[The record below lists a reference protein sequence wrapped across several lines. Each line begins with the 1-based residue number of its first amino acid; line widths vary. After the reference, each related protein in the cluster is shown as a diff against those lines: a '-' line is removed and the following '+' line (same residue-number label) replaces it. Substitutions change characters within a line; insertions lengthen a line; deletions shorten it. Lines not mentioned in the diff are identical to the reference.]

1 MKTNKRFIAAI
12 IRAAKRENAPLPWS
26 RKRQPATGRGRLRKL
41 G

>member
-12 IRAAKRENAPLPWS
+12 IRAAKRESAPLPWS
-26 RKRQPATGRGRLRKL
+26 RKRQRAPDSGRLRKL